1 MTWVVDTCVVL
12 DVLED
17 DPQFGRASAKLLEN
31 LLRDGLAVSP
41 VTMVE
46 LAAAFGGDLADQKHF
61 LDQAGI
67 VHHEAWTAA
76 DTEAAHA
83 AWHAYVAARRSQQ
96 IPRRPVSQGA
106 SGTQSVG
113 SGVQTSGS
121 SMVPLQSSSRPLP
134 HVSCGAQPP

>member
-17 DPQFGRASAKLLEN
+17 DPQFGRASARLLEKLL
-31 LLRDGLAVSP
+31 RGGLAISP

-46 LAAAFGGDLADQKHF
+46 LAAAFAGDLADQKSF

-67 VHHEAWTAA
+67 AHHEAWTAA

-96 IPRRPVSQGA
+96 IPKRPVADLLIGGFAANRQGLITRNPA
-106 SGTQSVG
+106 DFRRWFPKLVIRG
-113 SGVQTSGS
+113 
-121 SMVPLQSSSRPLP
+121 P
-134 HVSCGAQPP
+134 

>member
-41 VTMVE
+41 VTMVD

-96 IPRRPVSQGA
+96 IPRRPVADLLIGGFA
-106 SGTQSVG
+106 ANRRGLITRNAADFRRWF
-113 SGVQTSGS
+113 
-121 SMVPLQSSSRPLP
+121 PKLLIREP
-134 HVSCGAQPP
+134 